1 MQRLAAVGAHIG
13 YIGAAAQIAS
23 AERRKRDVAGGAVS
37 RGRGTG
43 AGAPAC
49 GAAVGAA
56 GRAGPPAL
64 PIGNEPDYSGGV
76 LRKRRQRRARS
87 AALVIGAAQVL
98 IAAAVGAAQ
107 TAAGDGPSL
116 EQLVRAAMARDVALE
131 KLQLELRNKQLS
143 VAGRAAGKGFG
154 LSLKLNSPENQG
166 VVGVS
171 ADFNKEDDVFSHNYG
186 LSAGVT
192 ASLPHPFGSI
202 STTASLNGPLE
213 EPSPPTPAQRKQ
225 VELGLAPPSLLM
237 TEDDPWELEGV
248 GSIGLTSSVEQ
259 PLNPLFGLDAE
270 PGADLEAAHL
280 VIKAERDVRA
290 RVRAITRDILERMK
304 TILEHRRAM
313 RRSEHEIDKMDD
325 DVTRRRDV
333 LQDNRNS
340 YSFQKLLFD
349 LEKERRALDT
359 RNDRLIQDVD
369 AFEQRTGKR
378 GFGPLTETPL
388 KLPAA
393 GAVERAPL
401 VVDAAVGLRV
411 SEHSIREAENGHWPE
426 VTINASYN
434 WREMKLS
441 AGLGFS
447 FTLPILDGGLQQ
459 IKSEQRSNAVATA
472 RLEGDAARQEF
483 SEALVTNK
491 RKIQDMEDRAWEHGR
506 QTRLAALKVT
516 ETKAALA
523 AGVVVPSALA
533 EAVLDHELLALDGE
547 ILRVDRWLLKLE
559 LDALTDADPLDFTP
573 TPADVR

>member
-1 MQRLAAVGAHIG
+1 MA
-13 YIGAAAQIAS
+13 
-23 AERRKRDVAGGAVS
+23 AGG
-37 RGRGTG
+37 
-43 AGAPAC
+43 
-49 GAAVGAA
+49 A

-116 EQLVRAAMARDVALE
+116 EQLVRAAMARDVELQ
-131 KLQLELRNKQLS
+131 KLQLELRNKQLA
-143 VAGRAAGKGFG
+143 VAQGAAEKGFG

-166 VVGVS
+166 LVGVS
-171 ADFNKEDDVFSHNYG
+171 ADFNKEDEVFSHNYG
-186 LSAGVT
+186 LRAGVT

-202 STTASLNGPLE
+202 STTASLNGPLDQDE
-213 EPSPPTPAQRKQ
+213 EEK
-225 VELGLAPPSLLM
+225 
-237 TEDDPWELEGV
+237 DDPWNLDGV
-248 GSIGLTSSVEQ
+248 GSIGLTSSAEQ

-280 VIKAERDVRA
+280 VIKAERDVRV
-290 RVRAITRDILERMK
+290 RVRAITREILERMK
-304 TILEHRRAM
+304 TILEHRQATL
-313 RRSEHEIDKMDD
+313 RSDHEIKQMDD

-333 LQDNRNS
+333 LRDNQES
-340 YSFQKLLFD
+340 HSFQKLLFD
-349 LEKERRALDT
+349 LEKERRSLNT
-359 RNDRLIQDVD
+359 RKLRLKQDLD
-369 AFEQRTGKR
+369 AFKQSTGTR
-378 GFGPLTETPL
+378 GFGPLTEAPL

-411 SEHSIREAENGHWPE
+411 SEHRIRESENGHWPD
-426 VTINASYN
+426 VTINANYN
-434 WREMKLS
+434 WRDMTLS

-459 IKSEQRSNAVATA
+459 IESEKRNNAVATA

-483 SEALVTNK
+483 AEALVAAE
-491 RKIQDMEDRAWEHGR
+491 RKIQDLDDRAWEHGR
-506 QTRLAALKVT
+506 QTRLAALKVM
-516 ETKAALA
+516 ETKAALD

-533 EAVLDHELLALDGE
+533 QAELDHELLTLDGE
-547 ILRVDRWLLKLE
+547 ILRVDRWLLKLD
-559 LDALTDADPLDFTP
+559 LDALTDADSLDFTP
-573 TPADVR
+573 VR

>member
-23 AERRKRDVAGGAVS
+23 AERRKRGVAGGRCVAGP
-37 RGRGTG
+37 RHR

-49 GAAVGAA
+49 GAAVVPA

-116 EQLVRAAMARDVALE
+116 EQLVRAAMARDVELQ
-131 KLQLELRNKQLS
+131 KLQLELRNKQLA
-143 VAGRAAGKGFG
+143 VAQGAAEKGFG

-166 VVGVS
+166 LVGVS
-171 ADFNKEDDVFSHNYG
+171 ADFNKEDEVFSHNYG
-186 LSAGVT
+186 LRAGVT

-202 STTASLNGPLE
+202 STTASLNGPLDQDE
-213 EPSPPTPAQRKQ
+213 EEK
-225 VELGLAPPSLLM
+225 
-237 TEDDPWELEGV
+237 DDPWNLDGV
-248 GSIGLTSSVEQ
+248 GSIGLTSSAEQ

-280 VIKAERDVRA
+280 VIKAERDVRV
-290 RVRAITRDILERMK
+290 RVRAITREILERMK
-304 TILEHRRAM
+304 TILEHRQATL
-313 RRSEHEIDKMDD
+313 RSDHEIKQMDD

-333 LQDNRNS
+333 LRDNQES
-340 YSFQKLLFD
+340 HSFQKLLFD
-349 LEKERRALDT
+349 LEKERRSLNT
-359 RNDRLIQDVD
+359 RKLRLKQDLD
-369 AFEQRTGKR
+369 AFKQSTGTR
-378 GFGPLTETPL
+378 GFGPLTEAPL

-411 SEHSIREAENGHWPE
+411 SEHRIRESENGHWPD
-426 VTINASYN
+426 VTINANYN
-434 WREMKLS
+434 WRDMTLS

-459 IKSEQRSNAVATA
+459 IESEKRNNAVATA

-483 SEALVTNK
+483 AEALVAAE
-491 RKIQDMEDRAWEHGR
+491 RKIQDLDDRAWEHGR
-506 QTRLAALKVT
+506 QTRLAALKVM
-516 ETKAALA
+516 ETKAALD

-533 EAVLDHELLALDGE
+533 QAELDHELLTLDGE
-547 ILRVDRWLLKLE
+547 ILRVDRWLLKLD
-559 LDALTDADPLDFTP
+559 LDALTDADSLDFTP
-573 TPADVR
+573 VR

>member
-23 AERRKRDVAGGAVS
+23 AERWKRGVAGSLCGG
-37 RGRGTG
+37 GRGTG

-49 GAAVGAA
+49 GAAVAAA

-87 AALVIGAAQVL
+87 AALVIGAAQIL

-131 KLQLELRNKQLS
+131 KLQLEVRNKQLA
-143 VAGRAAGKGFG
+143 VAKRAAGKGFG

-166 VVGVS
+166 LVGVS
-171 ADFNKEDDVFSHNYG
+171 ADFNKEEDVFSYNYG

-213 EPSPPTPAQRKQ
+213 EPSSPTPAQIKQ

-237 TEDDPWELEGV
+237 TDDDPWDLDGV

-270 PGADLEAAHL
+270 PGADLEASHL
-280 VIKAERDVRA
+280 VVKAERGVRA
-290 RVRAITRDILERMK
+290 RVRAITREVLERMK
-304 TILEHRRAM
+304 TILEHRQAM
-313 RRSEHEIDKMDD
+313 LRSVHEIKKMDD

-333 LQDNRNS
+333 LQDNKES
-340 YSFQKLLFD
+340 HSFQKLLFD
-349 LEKERRALDT
+349 LEKERRSLDT
-359 RNDRLIQDVD
+359 RKLRLKQDLD
-369 AFEQRTGKR
+369 AFEQRTGER
-378 GFGPLTETPL
+378 RFGQLTEL
-388 KLPAA
+388 RLELPAA
-393 GAVERAPL
+393 GDVARTPA
-401 VVDAAVGLRV
+401 VVDAVVGLRV
-411 SEHSIREAENGHWPE
+411 SEHGIREAEDGHWPE
-426 VTINASYN
+426 VTINANYN

-459 IKSEQRSNAVATA
+459 IESETRNNAVATA

-483 SEALVTNK
+483 AEALVAAE
-491 RKIQDMEDRAWEHGR
+491 RKIQDLDDRAWEHGR
-506 QTRLAALKVT
+506 QTRLAARKVM
-516 ETKAALA
+516 ETKAALD
-523 AGVVVPSALA
+523 AGVVVQSELA
-533 EAVLDHELLALDGE
+533 QAELAYQLLALDGE
-547 ILRVDRWLLKLE
+547 ILRVDRWLQKLA

-573 TPADVR
+573 VR